1 MLFLSEHWLL
11 HSVGKEYITLIIIQD
26 LKARLFGFYTRI
38 FYVQHQAVYRYI
50 YKQSIEYRN
59 CLQKI
64 ITFRSVI
71 PLTIIQ
77 KL

>member
-1 MLFLSEHWLL
+1 MYNTKHFT
-11 HSVGKEYITLIIIQD
+11 G
-26 LKARLFGFYTRI
+26 
-38 FYVQHQAVYRYI
+38 I